1 MGLNDI
7 QIKKSLLQQG
17 INLFNSKAIHL
28 AIVNDPYYKYILE
41 GTKTIESR
49 FSNNRVAP
57 YNKISPNDIVLMKKA
72 GRSIEYLFFAGE
84 IMYYK
89 STSEI
94 INDLKKSYS
103 KEICA
108 NEEFWE
114 ARREKK
120 YITLIRIKKVQK
132 TKENIFI
139 EKKDKRGWVTF
150 NNNTYKKVYLISG
163 SIGSGK
169 TWLSTKL
176 SILLNCDRCSFSD
189 YVKWK
194 CEQSGITLTREN
206 LNRIGEIAINNDLP
220 EFIYYLFNCTT
231 EKTSDTLIID
241 GLRHIE
247 VLDEVAKYCENYEI
261 IYIDSDDNIIKENL
275 LTRNTLE
282 EDYRQHS
289 IEEQLPVIKERAN
302 LIIEHSGQ
310 LDVVVNHIKSS
321 QIAQIS
327 LFDK

>member
-1 MGLNDI
+1 M
-7 QIKKSLLQQG
+7 
-17 INLFNSKAIHL
+17 
-28 AIVNDPYYKYILE
+28 
-41 GTKTIESR
+41 
-49 FSNNRVAP
+49 
-57 YNKISPNDIVLMKKA
+57 
-72 GRSIEYLFFAGE
+72 
-84 IMYYK
+84 
-89 STSEI
+89 
-94 INDLKKSYS
+94 
-103 KEICA
+103 
-108 NEEFWE
+108 
-114 ARREKK
+114 
-120 YITLIRIKKVQK
+120 
-132 TKENIFI
+132 
-139 EKKDKRGWVTF
+139 
-150 NNNTYKKVYLISG
+150 ISG